1 VLPSESVDA
10 RTQSALLAAIVTLA
24 LAVAMLLRKGRTR
37 LWTAFA
43 LLNVALL
50 VYELGDFLAGVL
62 HVAWPLRLTLVAAGF
77 VPSAVLGFLVEFQGD
92 AGRGLG
98 LRRLGT
104 ASGLVT
110 RGADPDDR
118 RYRPLLK
125 FRCRCEAKNCGGV
138 IRA

>member
-1 VLPSESVDA
+1 MDA

-24 LAVAMLLRKGRTR
+24 LAVAMLLRKGRMR

-110 RGADPDDR
+110 LALAVSPIALHPWVRITVASAVFLQLTAAGSR
-118 RYRPLLK
+118 
-125 FRCRCEAKNCGGV
+125 
-138 IRA
+138 